1 MLIRTADRDEV
12 DMTTAWPTEDYLDQR
27 VSYTLQ
33 TGDKLVLVENVP
45 ARVCVQTGERLFA
58 PEVVER
64 LQEIIWNQKRPI
76 RTIETPVFEF
86 SAVVA

>member
-1 MLIRTADRDEV
+1 
-12 DMTTAWPTEDYLDQR
+12 MTTVWPTEDFVDQR
-27 VSYTLQ
+27 VTYTLQ
-33 TGDKLVLVENVP
+33 SGDKLVMVENVP

-64 LQEIIWNQKRPI
+64 LQEIVWDQKRPI

-86 SAVVA
+86 PAFVA

>member
-1 MLIRTADRDEV
+1 M
-12 DMTTAWPTEDYLDQR
+12 
-27 VSYTLQ
+27 
-33 TGDKLVLVENVP
+33 VENVP

-64 LQEIIWNQKRPI
+64 LQEIVWDQKRPV

-86 SAVVA
+86 PAVVA

>member
-1 MLIRTADRDEV
+1 
-12 DMTTAWPTEDYLDQR
+12 MTTVLPIEEFIEQR
-27 VSYTLQ
+27 VTYTLQ
-33 TGDKLVLVENVP
+33 AGDKVVMVENVP

-64 LQEIIWNQKRPI
+64 LQEIVWDQKRPV

-86 SAVVA
+86 PAVVA